1 MGIVFRAR
9 DTRLHRDVAIKLLPD
24 HLAADSDRLARFQ
37 REAQLLATLNHPN
50 IAQIYGL
57 EQSGS
62 SSCIVMELVE
72 GETLSDR
79 LTRGSLRLDEAIEI
93 ARQLIDALSTAHEKG
108 IVHRDLKPA
117 NIKLTPDGK
126 VKVLDF
132 GLAKA
137 GAAQTSSD
145 VSPLPT
151 MVTGSLA
158 GVIMGTPA
166 YMSPEQ
172 ARGKETDAR
181 TDVWAFGCVLYEM
194 LSGRQV
200 FKGETVTD
208 VIAKIIEGQPDWN
221 ALPQDT
227 PTSIRLLLG
236 AALTKD
242 RKQRLQHI
250 GDARLFLDGSTSKDL
265 PAVSE
270 SRSYT
275 RRAWLAAAGGFA
287 AGSLI
292 PAAFY
297 FLRRTEQAREAFRFE
312 RPAVGLMA
320 NTLTISPDG
329 EYIAY
334 VSLVGSRRSIW
345 AGPLGQDTRPL
356 AGTED
361 ATGLFWSPDSRQI
374 GFFSGQQLKTIS
386 LSGGNVSVLG
396 SGSIREPLW
405 KLEPQWRHSL
415 F

>member
-1 MGIVFRAR
+1 MGVVFRAR

-24 HLAADSDRLARFQ
+24 HLAADSNRLARFQ

-57 EQSGS
+57 EQAGS

-72 GETLSDR
+72 GETLGDR

-137 GAAQTSSD
+137 GAAQTASD
-145 VSPLPT
+145 ISQLPT
-151 MVTGSLA
+151 MITGSLA

-208 VIAKIIEGQPDWN
+208 VIAKIIEGQPDWD

-227 PTSIRLLLG
+227 PASIRLLLG

-250 GDARLFLDGSTSKDL
+250 GDARLFLDGSTSEDL
-265 PAVSE
+265 PAVSD

-275 RRAWLAAAGGFA
+275 RRAWMAAAGGLA

-297 FLRRTEQAREAFRFE
+297 FLRRTEPSREAFRFE
-312 RPAVGLMA
+312 RPAVGLSGEHSDDISRWGIHC
-320 NTLTISPDG
+320 LCLIGGVETIYLDWSSRTGHQAASWDRRRDG
-329 EYIAY
+329 TI
-334 VSLVGSRRSIW
+334 LV
-345 AGPLGQDTRPL
+345 TR
-356 AGTED
+356 
-361 ATGLFWSPDSRQI
+361 
-374 GFFSGQQLKTIS
+374 
-386 LSGGNVSVLG
+386 
-396 SGSIREPLW
+396 
-405 KLEPQWRHSL
+405 
-415 F
+415 